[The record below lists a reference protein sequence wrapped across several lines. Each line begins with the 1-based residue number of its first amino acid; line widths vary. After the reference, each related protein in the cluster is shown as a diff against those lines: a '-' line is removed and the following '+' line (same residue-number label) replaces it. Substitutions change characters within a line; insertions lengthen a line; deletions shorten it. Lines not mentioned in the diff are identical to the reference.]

1 MTSWPKG
8 TLLLYCAQMFFRGQ
22 IIGKYK
28 ILSTIG
34 SGGFGTVYLADDTWI
49 NKKVALKVP
58 HKQGVDF
65 GELLREARLL
75 AALDHPNIVRI
86 VTAEK
91 QENVFFIVM
100 EFVPGETLE
109 DVIARDGALEVALA
123 LDYTCQICNAVDHAH
138 RQNVIHRDLRPSNIL
153 VSESGQLKVADFG
166 TSRFLEIAAHGS
178 TVIGSPPYMAPE
190 QFRGEAV
197 FASDVYSLGVTMYQ
211 MLTGVLPYD
220 TPSPADLDRLRRG
233 ELVSPPRLRNP
244 KIPKAIND
252 VVMHALA
259 PEIPARYQRA
269 GELLDEVLAAR
280 GSTLRRAPRPAP
292 TDSASAEDIQTRLK
306 ARETLQPRFCWHCR
320 KPLHAR
326 ADRCPFCGELQ

>member
-1 MTSWPKG
+1 
-8 TLLLYCAQMFFRGQ
+8 MFFRGQ

-28 ILSTIG
+28 ILKTIG

-100 EFVPGETLE
+100 DFVPGETLE
-109 DVIARDGALEVALA
+109 DVVSREGALDVALA
-123 LDYTCQICNAVDHAH
+123 LDYTCQISNAVDHAH
-138 RQNVIHRDLRPSNIL
+138 RQGVLHRDLRPSNIL
-153 VSESGQLKVADFG
+153 VAETGQLKVADFG

-197 FASDVYSLGVTMYQ
+197 LASDVYSLGVTMYQ

-220 TPSPADLDRLRRG
+220 TPSPADLERLRRG
-233 ELVSPPRLRNP
+233 ELVTPPRLKNP
-244 KIPKAIND
+244 KIPRAIND
-252 VVMHALA
+252 VVMKAMA
-259 PEIPARYQRA
+259 PEILARYQRA
-269 GELLDEVLAAR
+269 GELLDDVLAAR
-280 GSTLRRAPRPAP
+280 GSTPRRTPRPSP
-292 TDSASAEDIQTRLK
+292 TDSASAGDIQTRLK
-306 ARETLQPRFCWHCR
+306 ARESPQPRFCWHCR

-326 ADRCPFCGELQ
+326 ADRCPFCGEKQ